1 MAEFPQPLSLPADVF
16 ASRQQRSTQILGAAK
31 LGIRFRLAIILF
43 EFLGVLYISSSAL
56 FLDAISSLMDA
67 ASSIFLIF
75 CLKLAQRPP
84 DHDHPFGHGRYEP
97 LGGLLL
103 GVFMVFL
110 GTLLF
115 FQQIMG
121 VLQESEYHQ
130 LHPLAWI
137 FPGIAMLLLE
147 IAYRMM
153 REIARREHSP
163 ALAADAVHYRI
174 DSLSSFFATGALM
187 IAAYWPEWGAMIDH
201 GGALVIALFMV
212 VLGVLAARENFH
224 QLMDKVPSSQ
234 FFEWV
239 REAALRVPGV
249 EETEKIRIQ
258 QYGPDA
264 HVDIDIE
271 VHPGLSVDKA
281 HEITQLVRIEIQ
293 KAWPAV
299 RDVTVHVEPYYANDH

>member
-1 MAEFPQPLSLPADVF
+1 MTEFPQPLSLPADVF
-16 ASRQQRSTQILGAAK
+16 ASRQQRSSQVLGAAK
-31 LGIRFRLAIILF
+31 LGIKFRLAIIIF
-43 EFLGVLYISSSAL
+43 EFIGVLFISSSAL
-56 FLDAISSLMDA
+56 FLDAMASLMDA
-67 ASSIFLIF
+67 ASSLFLIF
-75 CLKLAQRPP
+75 CVKLAQRPP

-103 GVFMVFL
+103 GVFMIFL
-110 GTLLF
+110 GTVLF

-121 VLQESEYHQ
+121 AIQESGYHHM
-130 LHPLAWI
+130 HPLAWI
-137 FPGIAMLLLE
+137 FPAIAMLLLE

-153 REIARREHSP
+153 REIAKREHSP

-174 DSLSSFFATGALM
+174 DSLTSFFATGALL

-201 GGALVIALFMV
+201 GGALMIALFMV
-212 VLGVLAARENFH
+212 VLGIIAARENFH
-224 QLMDKVPSSQ
+224 QLMDKVPDSE
-234 FFEWV
+234 FFERV
-239 REAALRVPGV
+239 RRAAIAVPGV

-264 HVDIDIE
+264 HVDIDVE
-271 VHPGLSVDKA
+271 VNPGLSVDRA
-281 HEITQLVRIEIQ
+281 HQISQLVRIEIQ